1 MRKLLLIFT
10 LLFSTVIFSSTS
22 YGDWLKMGIT
32 KVGSTE
38 YVDFE
43 RIKKNGLYVYWWQ
56 LSDYLKPV
64 KLVMLS
70 AALYKQGDCEL
81 FRYKVLSVSAHKQ
94 TMGEGTGEVAE
105 PVKVLEGW
113 IHPPSNS
120 AIERTLK
127 KVCMV
132 VQKYKEQ

>member
-22 YGDWLKMGIT
+22 YGDWLKMGTT

-81 FRYKVLSVSAHKQ
+81 FRFRILSAVFHYGP
-94 TMGEGTGEVAE
+94 MGRDLGESYSPKNPEWVYPYPNSSDE
-105 PVKVLEGW
+105 SILE
-113 IHPPSNS
+113 
-120 AIERTLK
+120 L
-127 KVCMV
+127 VCEHAKNM
-132 VQKYKEQ
+132 K